1 MSDILDDWL
10 AEDLGNGDVTSKAVV
25 RNSLCEAEITG
36 GPAVISGIDLCKELF
51 SRHNIDNNT
60 NFSNGDRI
68 DSKACIFSLQGQS
81 HDILKVERLVLNLL
95 CHLSGI
101 ATFTAEI
108 VKKAK
113 SINPNVEILATR
125 KTIPGLREIEKAAV
139 VHGGGMT
146 HRIRLDD
153 AILIKDNHL
162 KLCKDIRSAIK
173 DSRRNNPDLMIEV
186 EADNFEQALEATKSG
201 ADRVMLDNFTPALTQ
216 ETVSSLR
223 KISGIEIESSGG
235 ITLENVELYAPFV
248 DFISLGS
255 LTMAAPPVDFSLH
268 VN

>member
-10 AEDLGNGDVTSKAVV
+10 AEDIGRGDVTSKAVV
-25 RNSLCEAEITG
+25 RNSQCKADITG
-36 GPAVISGIDLCKELF
+36 GPAVLSGIDICKDIF
-51 SRHNIDNNT
+51 SRVSIEHIT

-68 DSKACIFSLQGQS
+68 GPKTCIFSLHGKS
-81 HDILKVERLVLNLL
+81 HDVLRVERLALNLL

-113 SINPNVEILATR
+113 SANPNVEILATR

-146 HRIRLDD
+146 HRMRLDD

-162 KLCKDIRSAIK
+162 KLCKDIHSAIK
-173 DSRRNNPDLMIEV
+173 NSRRSNPDLMIEV

-223 KISGIEIESSGG
+223 KISNIEIESSGG
-235 ITLENVELYAPFV
+235 ITLENVDLYAPFV

-255 LTMAAPPVDFSLH
+255 LTMAAPSVDFSLH

>member
-10 AEDLGNGDVTSKAVV
+10 AEDLGNGDITSQTVV
-25 RNSLCEAEITG
+25 KNSICEAEITG
-36 GPAVISGIDLCKELF
+36 GPAVISGLDICKELF
-51 SRHNIDNNT
+51 HRTHIEQTTD
-60 NFSNGDRI
+60 FSNGDRI
-68 DSKACIFSLQGQS
+68 ESRTCIFSLKGKS

-101 ATFTAEI
+101 ASFTSEV
-108 VKKAK
+108 VKKAR
-113 SINPNVEILATR
+113 SVNPNVEILATR
-125 KTIPGLREIEKAAV
+125 KTIPGMREIEKEAV

-162 KLCKDIRSAIK
+162 NLCKDIGLAIK
-173 DSRRNNPDLMIEV
+173 NSRNAHPNLMIEV
-186 EADNFEQALEATKSG
+186 EADTLEQALEAAQSG
-201 ADRVMLDNFTPALTQ
+201 ADRVMLDNFSPALTE
-216 ETVSSLR
+216 ETVASLR
-223 KISGIEIESSGG
+223 KISDIEIESSGG
-235 ITLENVELYAPFV
+235 ITLENVNQYAPFV

>member
-10 AEDLGNGDVTSKAVV
+10 AEDLGNGDVTSHAVV
-25 RNSLCEAEITG
+25 KNSICEAEITG
-36 GPAVISGIDLCKELF
+36 GPGVISGLDICKELF
-51 SRHNIDNNT
+51 SRVQIEENT
-60 NFSNGDRI
+60 VFSNGDRI
-68 DSKACIFSLQGQS
+68 GSKTCIFSLKGQA
-81 HDILKVERLVLNLL
+81 HNILKVERLVLNVL

-101 ATFTAEI
+101 ATFTSEV

-113 SINPNVEILATR
+113 SINPDVEILATR
-125 KTIPGLREIEKAAV
+125 KTIPGLREIEKEAV

-162 KLCKDIRSAIK
+162 HLCKDIGLAIR
-173 DSRRNNPDLMIEV
+173 DSRHANPDLMIEV
-186 EADNFEQALEATKSG
+186 EADTLEQAIEAAKSG
-201 ADRVMLDNFTPALTQ
+201 ADRVMLDNFTPALTE
-216 ETVSSLR
+216 ETVASLR
-223 KISGIEIESSGG
+223 KISEIEIETSGG
-235 ITLENVELYAPFV
+235 ITLENVNQYAPFV

>member
-10 AEDLGNGDVTSKAVV
+10 AEDLGDGDVTSKAVV
-25 RNSLCEAEITG
+25 RNSLCKAEITG
-36 GPAVISGIDLCKELF
+36 GPAVISGIDVCKELF
-51 SRHNIDNNT
+51 SKVNIEYIT

-68 DSKACIFSLQGQS
+68 DSRTCIFSMRGQS
-81 HDILKVERLVLNLL
+81 HDILKVERLALNLL

-162 KLCKDIRSAIK
+162 KLCKDIRTAIEN
-173 DSRRNNPDLMIEV
+173 SRQSYPNLMIEV
-186 EADNFEQALEATKSG
+186 EADNFKQALEATRSG

-216 ETVSSLR
+216 KTVASLR
-223 KISGIEIESSGG
+223 KISEIEIESSGG
-235 ITLENVELYAPFV
+235 ITLENVDLYAPFV